1 MACIKPGSD
10 LDRKRKKWEAWLIAE
25 GKTPAEAATRAEA
38 MAVNADKARIA
49 KQKQQLALQTAKVSE
64 ARKFIAEAKSGKE
77 AKARLDSFVQRDEKG
92 RWNDRVNIV
101 SKQKELRAVAR
112 NKMADTLE
120 VSMQAEAMD
129 PAAKA
134 ALDRAIRQELGGVA
148 TGNTA
153 AAKAATGLRAAADF
167 MKARANSA
175 GMAIKTLSDW
185 AYPQTWDGELVAPK
199 GDAQAWVD
207 DMWRAYN
214 TPGAMRPLV
223 SRDGNVLTGDSLKE
237 ALFGIAENIRVGNV
251 VGDVGKLPGAMKNRH
266 LDPREIGFL
275 DHNLRLEM
283 EAKYSRGDIF
293 SKMEKHVE
301 TLARE
306 VGAMEVLGP
315 NPNAAYA
322 EAREIAKRKGA
333 GDFGLNGSDSA
344 YLYATGA
351 LSNPAMPNWAL
362 GGMTFR
368 SYLSASLLTAA
379 LPSQFSDIIPR
390 SLVSAANGV
399 PVMRDLAEFFK
410 ALPKELSAEDIKALT
425 RMGVDAETALTRL
438 IDDGILDT
446 QTAIGNVTDKVMRW
460 SGMRK
465 WNETGRVLS
474 QTAILR
480 TMADNAGLA
489 FAEADAAMGGKL
501 TQYGYTPEVWDAIRT
516 HGIGEFRGI
525 GHVSADAIDRAAGSG
540 ALDPKLA
547 ADAIQRVIHHVGSE
561 SDLAM
566 TIPQPRV
573 RAAMAGRAQAGTV
586 TGEIARTATQ
596 FKSFSTQFLI
606 NQVGEMAR
614 KQGTDRVSHAATLLV
629 GLTGLGAIAYQSKRL
644 LKGQGAAEMDPST
657 DEGRAFWAAA
667 FMQGGGLGVLGDFA
681 AAGMGGTNR
690 FNQEFLSSL
699 LGPGAGFVNDAFK
712 TTFGNVGE
720 AARGERANSASEAI
734 RFAGRYTPGLNLP
747 FIGLAAQRLVTDRLR
762 LVADP
767 SGTRRSFMTQ
777 EQKQRQE
784 FNSRYWW
791 RPGRALPEFA
801 R

>member
-10 LDRKRKKWEAWLIAE
+10 LDRKRKKWEAWLVAE
-25 GKTPAEAATRAEA
+25 GKTPAEAATQAEA
-38 MAVNADKARIA
+38 MAVNADKARIE
-49 KQKQQLALQTAKVSE
+49 KQKQQLALHTAKVSE
-64 ARKFIAEAKSGKE
+64 ARKFIAGAKSGKE

-92 RWNDRVNIV
+92 RWNDRVNIA

-129 PAAKA
+129 PAARA
-134 ALDRAIRQELGGVA
+134 ALDKAIRQQLGGIE
-148 TGNTA
+148 TGNEMAVKA
-153 AAKAATGLRAAADF
+153 AAGLRSAADY
-167 MKARANSA
+167 MKARANAA

-199 GDAQAWVD
+199 GNAGAWVE
-207 DMWRAYN
+207 DMWRLYN
-214 TPGAMRPLV
+214 TPGVMKPLV

-237 ALFGIAENIRVGNV
+237 ALMGIAENIRVGNT

-266 LDPREIGFL
+266 LNPREIGFL
-275 DHNLRLEM
+275 DHNARLAM

-293 SKMEKHVE
+293 SKMEEHIH

-333 GDFGLNGSDSA
+333 GDFGLNGSDAA
-344 YLYATGA
+344 YLYSTGA
-351 LSNPAMPNWAL
+351 LSSPAVPKLAE
-362 GGMTFR
+362 GFRAFR

-379 LPSQFSDIIPR
+379 LPSQFSDLVPR
-390 SLVSAANGV
+390 SLVAAANGV
-399 PVMRDLAEFFK
+399 PVMRDLREFFA
-410 ALPKELSAEDIKALT
+410 ALPKKLSPEDIKALT
-425 RMGVDAETALTRL
+425 RLGVDAETALTRL
-438 IDDGILDT
+438 LDDGVMDS

-465 WNETGRVLS
+465 WNETGRILS
-474 QTAILR
+474 QTSILR

-489 FAEADAAMGGKL
+489 FPEADAAMGGKL
-501 TQYGYTPEVWDAIRT
+501 TQYGYTPEVWDAIRK
-516 HGIGEFRGI
+516 HGIGEYRGI
-525 GHVSADAIDRAAGSG
+525 GHVSADALDRAAASG
-540 ALDPKLA
+540 AIGAQTA
-547 ADAIQRVIHHVGSE
+547 ADAIHRVIHHVGSE

-573 RAAMAGRAQAGTV
+573 RAAMAGRAQLGTI
-586 TGEIARTATQ
+586 TGEAARTLTQ
-596 FKSFSTQFLI
+596 FKSFSTQFLL

-614 KQGTDRVSHAATLLV
+614 KNGNDRVTHAATLMV
-629 GLTGLGAIAYQSKRL
+629 GLTGLGAIAYQTKRA
-644 LKGQGAAEMDPST
+644 LKGQGLADMDPNT
-657 DEGRAFWAAA
+657 EEGRAFWIAA
-667 FMQGGGLGVLGDFA
+667 FMQGGGLGILGDFA

-690 FNQEFLSSL
+690 VGKEFLSAMM
-699 LGPGAGFVNDAFK
+699 GPGAGFVNDAYK
-712 TTFGNVGE
+712 MTFGNAQE
-720 AARGERANSASEAI
+720 AALGERANAGSEAV

-747 FIGLAAQRLVTDRLR
+747 ILGIAAQRLVVDRLR
-762 LVADP
+762 LMADP

-791 RPGRALPEFA
+791 RPGQTLPEA
-801 R
+801 LK

>member
-10 LDRKRKKWEAWLIAE
+10 LDRKRKKWEAWLVAE
-25 GKTPAEAATRAEA
+25 GKTPAEAAAKAEA
-38 MAVNADKARIA
+38 MAVNADKARIV
-49 KQKQQLALQTAKVSE
+49 KQKQQLAIHTAKVKE
-64 ARKFIAEAKSGKE
+64 ARAFIAEAKSGKE
-77 AKARLDSFVQRDEKG
+77 AKARLDAFVQRDEKG
-92 RWNDRVNIV
+92 RWNDRLNIV
-101 SKQKELRAVAR
+101 SKQKELRAVSR

-129 PAAKA
+129 PAARS
-134 ALDRAIRQELGGVA
+134 ALDTAIRQELGGVS
-148 TGNTA
+148 TGNPM
-153 AAKAATGLRAAADF
+153 AAKAAKGLRAAADY
-167 MKARANSA
+167 MKARANAA

-199 GDAQAWVD
+199 GNAGAWVE
-207 DMWRAYN
+207 DMWRLYN
-214 TPGAMRPLV
+214 TPGVMRPLV
-223 SRDGNVLTGDSLKE
+223 SRDGNVLTGDALKD
-237 ALFGIAENIRVGNV
+237 ALMGIAENIRVGNV

-275 DHNLRLEM
+275 DHNARLAM
-283 EAKYSRGDIF
+283 ESKYSKGDIF

-322 EAREIAKRKGA
+322 DAREIAKRKGA
-333 GDFGLNGSDSA
+333 GDFGLNGSDAA
-344 YLYATGA
+344 YLYSTGA

-379 LPSQFSDIIPR
+379 LPSQFSDLVPR

-399 PVMRDLAEFFK
+399 PVIRDLKEFFK
-410 ALPKELSAEDIKALT
+410 ALPRELTAADKTELT

-446 QTAIGNVTDKVMRW
+446 QTAVGNVTDKVMRW

-465 WNETGRVLS
+465 WNETGRILS

-489 FAEADAAMGGKL
+489 FDKADAAMGGKL
-501 TQYGYTPEVWDAIRT
+501 TQYGYTPEVWDAVRT
-516 HGIGEFRGI
+516 HGVGEFRGV

-540 ALDPKLA
+540 AINPKIA

-586 TGEIARTATQ
+586 TGEMARTATQ

-614 KQGTDRVSHAATLLV
+614 KQGTDRAGHAATLLV
-629 GLTGLGAIAYQSKRL
+629 GLTGLGAVAYQSKRM
-644 LKGQGAAEMDPST
+644 LKGQGAADMDPT
-657 DEGRAFWAAA
+657 TEEGRAFWRAA
-667 FMQGGGLGVLGDFA
+667 FMQGGGLGILGDFA

-690 FNQEFLSSL
+690 FGQEFLSSM

-712 TTFGNVGE
+712 VTFGNAGE
-720 AARGERANSASEAI
+720 AARGERANAGSEAL

-747 FIGLAAQRLVTDRLR
+747 ILGIAAQRLVVDRMR
-762 LVADP
+762 LMADP

-791 RPGRALPEFA
+791 RPGQTLPEA
-801 R
+801 LK